1 MPDIFFMKSFPDPL
15 VISELDSF
23 RVKKYGNTPTVASK
37 SEVGASTEPE
47 PKITNQET
55 VSYHV
60 TRSWPIR
67 DHRFANIHLPQPMTS
82 PLWNV
87 GQTNTCL
94 VKTIGNFEHLIAQ
107 TSGVCASNCAF
118 NIIKTRWR
126 QKLIYRHHLLSKSAW
141 NEIWKVNKS
150 LF

>member
-1 MPDIFFMKSFPDPL
+1 MAILLCLVSISFALDLIKELIHMPDFFTKSFPDPL

-60 TRSWPIR
+60 TRS
-67 DHRFANIHLPQPMTS
+67 
-82 PLWNV
+82 
-87 GQTNTCL
+87 
-94 VKTIGNFEHLIAQ
+94 
-107 TSGVCASNCAF
+107 
-118 NIIKTRWR
+118 
-126 QKLIYRHHLLSKSAW
+126 
-141 NEIWKVNKS
+141 
-150 LF
+150 

>member
-1 MPDIFFMKSFPDPL
+1 MPDFYLWNPL
-15 VISELDSF
+15 PTPLSSLNWTASAS
-23 RVKKYGNTPTVASK
+23 RNTEIRLRPTVASK

-47 PKITNQET
+47 PKKNNQET

-67 DHRFANIHLPQPMTS
+67 AHRFANIHLPQPMTS

-107 TSGVCASNCAF
+107 TSGVCVCASNCAF
-118 NIIKTRWR
+118 DIIKTRWR

-141 NEIWKVNKS
+141 NEI
-150 LF
+150 